1 MATSSAVAV
10 RRPQSRFKYVIFSIL
25 GLMFLFVLWNNE
37 RFIFDHS
44 HPEWTYYFPVRY
56 MLIPHGLGGL
66 AALLIGPLQ
75 LSSRFRTKHVRIH
88 RILGGFYIG
97 GITLAATMGSY
108 IATVHSSVPLRIFTY
123 VTAITWL
130 LCAWTAL
137 ASVLK
142 GNYQQHR
149 QWMIR
154 SYAVTTLFLTARVVL
169 AVPIV
174 QRLGAGASAQVLW
187 TLLVLSL
194 IFTEF
199 GLAWRSIFGSRRPA
213 SRVVAA
219 AG

>member
-37 RFIFDHS
+37 RFILDHS
-44 HPEWTYYFPVRY
+44 HPDWTYYFPVRY

-66 AALLIGPLQ
+66 MALLIGPLQ
-75 LSSRFRTKHVRIH
+75 LSSRFRSKHVRIH

-108 IATVHSSVPLRIFTY
+108 IATVHSSVPLRVFTY
-123 VTAITWL
+123 VTAVTWL

-142 GNYQQHR
+142 SNYQQHR

-154 SYAVTTLFLTARVVL
+154 SYAVTTLFVTARVAFAL
-169 AVPIV
+169 PILK
-174 QRLGAGASAQVLW
+174 RLGPSASAEILW
-187 TLLVLSL
+187 TILVLTL
-194 IFTEF
+194 IFTEL
-199 GLAWRSIFGSRRPA
+199 GLAWSSIFGRRRPA
-213 SRVVAA
+213 SRVAVAT
-219 AG
+219 

>member
-37 RFIFDHS
+37 RFILDHS
-44 HPEWTYYFPVRY
+44 HPDWTYYFPVRY

-66 AALLIGPLQ
+66 MALLIGPLQ

-108 IATVHSSVPLRIFTY
+108 IATVHSSVPLRVFTY

-149 QWMIR
+149 QCMIR
-154 SYAVTTLFLTARVVL
+154 SYGVTTLFVTARVAFAL
-169 AVPIV
+169 PIIK
-174 QRLGAGASAQVLW
+174 RLGPSASAEILW
-187 TLLVLSL
+187 TILVLTL

-199 GLAWRSIFGSRRPA
+199 GLAWSSIFGRRRLPA
-213 SRVVAA
+213 RTAT